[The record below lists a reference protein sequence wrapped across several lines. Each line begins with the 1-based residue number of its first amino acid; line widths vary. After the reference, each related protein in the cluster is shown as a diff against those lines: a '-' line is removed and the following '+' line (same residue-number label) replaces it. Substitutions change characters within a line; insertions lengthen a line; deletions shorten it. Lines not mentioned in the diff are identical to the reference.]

1 MYSSDREYFKNFKNH
16 SNFVCN
22 DSGLCRNEFIQIIE
36 DTCNQIIS
44 EDESGVYD
52 KCFSLVNLV
61 INQSA
66 IVMYRLYKAS
76 LSDEE
81 ELKLF
86 LTVPKVLF
94 GGLNEKDEPVLK
106 YSGRRYMHQIQS
118 NIKFVEN
125 DF

>member
-1 MYSSDREYFKNFKNH
+1 
-16 SNFVCN
+16 
-22 DSGLCRNEFIQIIE
+22 
-36 DTCNQIIS
+36 
-44 EDESGVYD
+44 
-52 KCFSLVNLV
+52 
-61 INQSA
+61 
-66 IVMYRLYKAS
+66 MYRLYKVS

-81 ELKLF
+81 ELKPF

-106 YSGRRYMHQIQS
+106 YSGRRYMYQIQS